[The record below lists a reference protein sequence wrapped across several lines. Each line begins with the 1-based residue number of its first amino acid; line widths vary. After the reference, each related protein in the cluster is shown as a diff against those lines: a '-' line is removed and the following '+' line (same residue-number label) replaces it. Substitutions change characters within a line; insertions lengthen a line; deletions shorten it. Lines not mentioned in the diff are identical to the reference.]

1 MPITCLWDCLGSDIE
16 ILMAIAELAIAAP
29 CFAHNQQIHASS
41 GRLYP
46 AIKLNEWEQSTLNLA
61 SVELA
66 GDVVT
71 EADLQ
76 VPRDLRSGFSGLQVG
91 AMVVGTILLVVILC
105 WWVVTRYIIPTELKQ
120 VELTRQEQIELD
132 RKLGYLGIERQ
143 PVDGRAN
150 DNRALPEPYTEEG
163 APREIELSE
172 RELNSLFARDPE
184 LGSRIAIDLAPD
196 LVSLNALVPVP
207 EDFPIMPGKMVRVR
221 AGAEFSFDG
230 SRPVLILK
238 GVSIMGVPLPN
249 AWLGNLK
256 NIDLIADSGNEAG
269 FWRAFADGV
278 EYVQVE
284 DGRLRVTLRE

>member
-1 MPITCLWDCLGSDIE
+1 
-16 ILMAIAELAIAAP
+16 
-29 CFAHNQQIHASS
+29 
-41 GRLYP
+41 
-46 AIKLNEWEQSTLNLA
+46 
-61 SVELA
+61 
-66 GDVVT
+66 VT
-71 EADLQ
+71 KADLQ
-76 VPRDLRSGFSGLQVG
+76 VPRDSRSGFSGLQV
-91 AMVVGTILLVVILC
+91 AVMLLGTILLMAILG
-105 WWVVTRYIIPTELKQ
+105 WWVVTRYVIPTELAR
-120 VELTRQEQIELD
+120 VELTRQEQVELD
-132 RKLGYLGIERQ
+132 RKLGYLGIQRQ
-143 PVDGRAN
+143 PVDGREY
-150 DNRALPEPYTEEG
+150 DIRAVPEPYTEAG

-196 LVSLNALVPVP
+196 LVSLTALVPVP

-221 AGAEFSFDG
+221 AGTEFSFNG
-230 SRPVLILK
+230 ARPVLILK

-269 FWRAFADGV
+269 FWQAFADGV